1 MPTRRPAC
9 LGCSDAAPADESI
22 QLLPSQHD
30 PDDQRQVKKLLLI
43 PALIVSWLCERRLR
57 DSQLLLQTTDVVQR
71 VAAEKTILSEASE
84 LVAEKL
90 VSTGVLSAD
99 KRDELKSRSLTSAF
113 DEDIL
118 PTDSE
123 ASESADAKD
132 EWDISNIE

>member
-1 MPTRRPAC
+1 M
-9 LGCSDAAPADESI
+9 
-22 QLLPSQHD
+22 
-30 PDDQRQVKKLLLI
+30 KKLLLI

>member
-1 MPTRRPAC
+1 M
-9 LGCSDAAPADESI
+9 
-22 QLLPSQHD
+22 
-30 PDDQRQVKKLLLI
+30 
-43 PALIVSWLCERRLR
+43 
-57 DSQLLLQTTDVVQR
+57 
-71 VAAEKTILSEASE
+71 AAEKAILSEASE

-99 KRDELKSRSLTSAF
+99 KRDELKSKSLTSVY

-123 ASESADAKD
+123 TAESSDAKD